1 MHLFIANKMAGA
13 PGFEPEPTVLETAV
27 LPLTPRP
34 YISRESAQLPS
45 LAAPLCRA
53 QQRVF
58 LVDSTGFEPVF
69 KLPVIGGWD
78 GNRTRI
84 ARALQSYPPNIGVG
98 SRTRT
103 YNVVRHTS
111 LATSLVC
118 SLLLVKLT
126 VPVTTS
132 SLHAGGSTKFPHPGH
147 TYCCRQCRPTW
158 VFRASADRTL
168 SSPQSSNSFGA
179 HLS

>member
-34 YISRESAQLPS
+34 YISRESAHLPS

-78 GNRTRI
+78 GN
-84 ARALQSYPPNIGVG
+84 
-98 SRTRT
+98 
-103 YNVVRHTS
+103 
-111 LATSLVC
+111 
-118 SLLLVKLT
+118 
-126 VPVTTS
+126 
-132 SLHAGGSTKFPHPGH
+132 
-147 TYCCRQCRPTW
+147 
-158 VFRASADRTL
+158 
-168 SSPQSSNSFGA
+168 
-179 HLS
+179 